1 MSVRSTVSYIRSRLN
16 ERSTWIL
23 FGAAVTA
30 AAALPWPW
38 SIIMAAVGVI
48 GALVPDGS
56 LKQG

>member
-1 MSVRSTVSYIRSRLN
+1 MSVRSTVSYIRQRLD

-38 SIIMAAVGVI
+38 SLIMAIVGVI
-48 GALVPDGS
+48 GALVPDAPVKPS
-56 LKQG
+56 